1 MSEPIEADDAVL
13 GSLIS
18 VLADQAFAL
27 DRVFTRAVKDAAR
40 RDFRSHRHRDMR
52 VALRAQ
58 AQCRAAFKVL
68 LALQA
73 AASCRADLSAVAGR
87 AKAEARPL
95 REGGAAKKLRIS
107 NEQTNESGKFP
118 S

>member
-13 GSLIS
+13 GRLIS

-27 DRVFTRAVKDAAR
+27 DRVFTRAVKEAAR
-40 RDFRSHRHRDMR
+40 RDFRSHRDMR

-58 AQCRAAFKVL
+58 AQCRAAFRIL

-73 AASCRADLSAVAGR
+73 AASCRAG
-87 AKAEARPL
+87 ARPL
-95 REGGAAKKLRIS
+95 REGGAAKKLAIVYL
-107 NEQTNESGKFP
+107 T
-118 S
+118 